1 MSAVLSFTPDFSTE
15 PVPDRVDAL
24 ARKPLGDIL
33 IERGKLDAQ
42 ALERALRLQEGSGEK
57 LGQLLVTLG
66 LVAQRDVAEALAA
79 QLALPLV
86 DASGYPEF
94 PILEER
100 VSARF
105 LRESR
110 ALPIREDETEL
121 SLAMADPT
129 DAYTIGAFEMV
140 TGRTVR
146 PLIAI
151 PTELEA
157 ALERLY
163 GSGKSAQS
171 QIIGDVETRVDELAF
186 DADVQQ
192 LKDLASEAPVIRL
205 RSEERRVGK
214 ECRSGWRGYH

>member
-1 MSAVLSFTPDFSTE
+1 MRAVLSSTPEFSTE
-15 PVPDRVDAL
+15 LGPDRVDAL
-24 ARKPLGDIL
+24 ARKPLGELL

-105 LRESR
+105 LR
-110 ALPIREDETEL
+110 
-121 SLAMADPT
+121 
-129 DAYTIGAFEMV
+129 
-140 TGRTVR
+140 
-146 PLIAI
+146 
-151 PTELEA
+151 
-157 ALERLY
+157 
-163 GSGKSAQS
+163 
-171 QIIGDVETRVDELAF
+171 
-186 DADVQQ
+186 
-192 LKDLASEAPVIRL
+192 
-205 RSEERRVGK
+205 
-214 ECRSGWRGYH
+214 